1 MLFSAAIGN
10 VSRTPFHKNRMSW
23 MIGGPQGSGINVSAE
38 VFAKACVR
46 FGLRV
51 FSNIE
56 YHSNI
61 MGRHSFFRV
70 RVSENPIFSHVEPV
84 DLLLALDRET
94 IFGDVDAP
102 YRTHNGHLHRIS
114 PGGGLIVDS
123 ALGIDPEEFGRDDIH
138 LFSLPYEQVL
148 REGVARAGVEFSA
161 RRHDIMRN
169 MVSVAAS
176 FALIGLDPKSIVDI
190 LRERLGE
197 HRAQLVEL
205 NAAVLDV
212 TRDYMQSLLEEPFG
226 PSLAPVANNAGAHRA
241 LVRGAEAVALGKLH
255 AGCTFQS
262 YYPIA
267 PATEESVFLEKVQT
281 EFPII
286 VLQAEDEIACINQAV
301 GAAYGGARAATSTAG
316 PGFSLMSEGIGL
328 AAITETPG
336 PVICLYQRGGPSTG
350 LPTRGGQ
357 TDLRLA
363 LQPGHG
369 EFPHIVVAPGDLQE
383 CFDLTFEAFNWGD
396 EYQLPVVV
404 LLDRHLSN
412 SNWTVDGLRTDHLKV
427 RAGPRYVPN
436 GQKGPFERHQIT
448 ESGVSARSVPGEPG
462 GMFVTTSDEHT
473 TYGKISE
480 SMENRMQQ
488 MEKRMRKLDTISSQ
502 VPDELKFT
510 LHGPA
515 DAEYTVV
522 AWGSTKGAILDAL
535 GSLGRRGITVNYL
548 QLRMLRPFPTA
559 AVADILSRARNLI
572 LIEDNFNGQLGQLIA
587 ELTGVII
594 ERRVLK
600 YDGRPFSQ
608 TEIESGIEQQI
619 AGCSPRLVLSHP

>member
-1 MLFSAAIGN
+1 
-10 VSRTPFHKNRMSW
+10 

-38 VFAKACVR
+38 VFAKACLR
-46 FGLRV
+46 FGLNV
-51 FSNIE
+51 FANIE

-70 RVSENPIFSHVEPV
+70 RISENEIHSHVEPV

-102 YRTHNGHLHRIS
+102 YQTHNGHIHRIS

-123 ALGIDPEEFGRDDIH
+123 QLDIDPEELGREDIH
-138 LFSLPYEQVL
+138 IYSLPYEQVL
-148 REGVARAGVEFSA
+148 REGVARAGVDFQA

-176 FALIGLDPKSIVDI
+176 FALVGLDTEPIIAI
-190 LRERLGE
+190 LRERLGAR
-197 HRAQLVEL
+197 RAHLVDL
-205 NAAVLDV
+205 NAAVLEV
-212 TRDYMQSLLEEPFG
+212 THGYMHSLLEEPFG
-226 PSLAPVANNAGAHRA
+226 PTLKPVEGDDRPHRA
-241 LVRGAEAVALGKLH
+241 LIRGAEAVALGKLH
-255 AGCTFQS
+255 AGCTFQT

-267 PATEESVFLEKVQT
+267 PATEESVFLERIQS
-281 EFPII
+281 EFPIV

-301 GAAYGGARAATSTAG
+301 GAAFGGARAATSTAG
-316 PGFSLMSEGIGL
+316 PGFALMLEGLGL

-336 PVICLYQRGGPSTG
+336 PVVCLYQRGGPSTG

-412 SNWTVDGLRTDHLKV
+412 SNWSVDGLEVDHLQV
-427 RAGPRYVPN
+427 RSGPRYDPRNSN
-436 GQKGPFERHQIT
+436 GKFERHEVT
-448 ESGVSARSVPGEPG
+448 ESGVSARSVPGEEG

-473 TYGKISE
+473 TFGKISE
-480 SMENRMQQ
+480 SMENRMEQ
-488 MEKRMRKLDTISSQ
+488 MEKRMRKLDTIAAE
-502 VPDELKFT
+502 VPDSVKFE
-510 LHGPA
+510 LHGDPNA
-515 DAEYTVV
+515 DLTVV
-522 AWGSTKGAILDAL
+522 AWGSTKGAIRDAL
-535 GSLGRRGITVNYL
+535 ASLARRGIAANYL
-548 QLRMLRPFPTA
+548 QLRMLRPFPA
-559 AVADILSRARNLI
+559 EAIAKILDQASRLV
-572 LIEDNFNGQLGQLIA
+572 LIEDNFTGQLGQLIA
-587 ELTGVII
+587 EQTGIII
-594 ERRVLK
+594 ENRVHK

-608 TEIESGIEQQI
+608 TEIEQGVERQL
-619 AGCSPRLVLSHP
+619 AGDAGRVVLSHP

>member
-1 MLFSAAIGN
+1 MQ
-10 VSRTPFHKNRMSW
+10 NRLSW

-38 VFAKACVR
+38 VFAKACLR
-46 FGLRV
+46 FGLNV
-51 FSNIE
+51 FANIE

-70 RVSENPIFSHVEPV
+70 RISENEIHSHVEPV

-94 IFGDVDAP
+94 IFGDVNAP
-102 YRTHNGHLHRIS
+102 YRTHNGHIHRIS

-123 ALGIDPEEFGRDDIH
+123 ELDIDPEELGRDDIH
-138 LFSLPYEQVL
+138 IYSLPYEQVL
-148 REGVARAGVEFSA
+148 REGVARAGVEFQT

-176 FALIGLDPKSIVDI
+176 FALVGLDTDPIVAI
-190 LRERLGE
+190 LRERLGAR
-197 HRAQLVEL
+197 RAQLVDL
-205 NAAVLDV
+205 NAAVIEV
-212 TRDYMQSLLEEPFG
+212 THGYMKSLLEEPFG
-226 PSLAPVANNAGAHRA
+226 PALKAVPGDDRPHRA
-241 LVRGAEAVALGKLH
+241 LIRGAEAVALGKLH
-255 AGCTFQS
+255 AGCSFQS

-267 PATEESVFLEKVQT
+267 PATEESVFLERIQS
-281 EFPII
+281 EFPIV

-301 GAAYGGARAATSTAG
+301 GAAFGGARAATSTAG
-316 PGFSLMSEGIGL
+316 PGFALMLEGLGL

-336 PVICLYQRGGPSTG
+336 PVVCLYQRGGPSTG

-412 SNWTVDGLRTDHLKV
+412 SNWSVDGLDCDHLKV
-427 RAGPRYVPN
+427 RSGPRYEPLLSN
-436 GQKGPFERHQIT
+436 GKFERHAIT
-448 ESGVSARSVPGEPG
+448 ESGVSARAVPGEPG

-480 SMENRMQQ
+480 SIENRMQQ
-488 MEKRMRKLDTISSQ
+488 VEKRMRKLETIAAEVS
-502 VPDELKFT
+502 DELKFE
-510 LHGPA
+510 LHGDPNA
-515 DAEYTVV
+515 KHTVV
-522 AWGSTKGAILDAL
+522 AWGSTKGAIRDAL
-535 GSLGRRGITVNYL
+535 ASLGRRGFEVNFL
-548 QLRMLRPFPTA
+548 QLRMLRPFPA
-559 AVADILSRARNLI
+559 EAIARALSEASNLI
-572 LIEDNFNGQLGQLIA
+572 LIEDNFTGQLGQLIA
-587 ELTGVII
+587 EQTGIII
-594 ERRVLK
+594 ENRVLK

-608 TEIESGIEQQI
+608 TEIEHGIERQM
-619 AGCSPRLVLSHP
+619 AGHAGRLVLSHP

>member
-1 MLFSAAIGN
+1 
-10 VSRTPFHKNRMSW
+10 

-38 VFAKACVR
+38 VFAKACLR
-46 FGLRV
+46 FGLNV
-51 FSNIE
+51 FANIE

-70 RVSENPIFSHVEPV
+70 RISENEVHSHVEPV

-102 YRTHNGHLHRIS
+102 YRTHNGHIHRIS

-123 ALGIDPEEFGRDDIH
+123 ELDIDPEELGRDDIH
-138 LFSLPYEQVL
+138 IYSLPYEQVL
-148 REGVARAGVEFSA
+148 REGVARAGVQYQA
-161 RRHDIMRN
+161 RRHDIMGN

-176 FALIGLDPKSIVDI
+176 FALVGLDTEPIITI

-197 HRAQLVEL
+197 RRANLVDL
-205 NAAVLDV
+205 NASVIEV
-212 TRDYMQSLLEEPFG
+212 THEYMHSLLEEPFG
-226 PSLAPVANNAGAHRA
+226 PSLTPAESNGGPHRA

-255 AGCTFQS
+255 AGCSFQT

-267 PATEESVFLEKVQT
+267 PATEESVFLERIQS
-281 EFPII
+281 EFPIV

-301 GAAYGGARAATSTAG
+301 GAAFGGARAATSTAG
-316 PGFSLMSEGIGL
+316 PGFALMLEGLGL

-336 PVICLYQRGGPSTG
+336 PVVCLYQRGGPSTG

-404 LLDRHLSN
+404 LLDRHLAN
-412 SNWTVDGLRTDHLKV
+412 SNWSVDGLEVDHLQV
-427 RAGPRYVPN
+427 RSGPRYDPLN
-436 GQKGPFERHQIT
+436 GNGKFERHAVT
-448 ESGVSARSVPGEPG
+448 ESGVSARSVPGEAG
-462 GMFVTTSDEHT
+462 GEFVTTSDEHT

-480 SMENRMQQ
+480 SIENRMEQ
-488 MEKRMRKLDTISSQ
+488 MEKRMRKLDTIAAE
-502 VPDELKFT
+502 VPDHHRFE
-510 LHGPA
+510 LHGDPEA
-515 DAEYTVV
+515 DFTVV
-522 AWGSTKGAILDAL
+522 AWGSTKGAIRDAL
-535 GSLGRRGITVNYL
+535 ASLGRRGISANYL
-548 QLRMLRPFPTA
+548 QLRMLRPFPTEG
-559 AVADILSRARNLI
+559 VARVLGQAKNLI
-572 LIEDNFNGQLGQLIA
+572 LVEDNFTGQLGRLISA
-587 ELTGVII
+587 ETGITI
-594 ERRVLK
+594 ENRVLK

-608 TEIESGIEQQI
+608 TEVEHGVERHT
-619 AGCSPRLVLSHP
+619 AGGVGRLVLSHP

>member
-1 MLFSAAIGN
+1 MP
-10 VSRTPFHKNRMSW
+10 RNRLSW

-46 FGLRV
+46 YGLHI

-70 RVSENPIFSHVEPV
+70 RVSEEEVRSHIDPI

-94 IFGDVDAP
+94 LFGDVDGP
-102 YRTHNGHLHRIS
+102 FLTHGGHVHRIS

-123 ALGIDPEEFGRDDIH
+123 ELHLDPDEFGDKDIRV
-138 LFSLPYEQVL
+138 FSLPYAEIL
-148 REGVARAGVEFSA
+148 REGVSRGGVTYNA

-176 FALIGLDPKSIVDI
+176 FALVGLDTTPIVEI
-190 LRERLGE
+190 LRERLGS
-197 HRAQLVEL
+197 HRAHLVDL

-212 TRDYMQSLLEEPFG
+212 AVEYTKSLLSEKPFAM
-226 PSLAPVANNAGAHRA
+226 SLQPLEDDSTQHRA
-241 LVRGAEAVALGKLH
+241 LIRGAEAVAMGKLH

-267 PATEESVFLEKVQT
+267 PATEESVFLERIQSD
-281 EFPII
+281 FPIVVI
-286 VLQAEDEIACINQAV
+286 QAEDEIACINQAV
-301 GAAYGGARAATSTAG
+301 GAAFGGARAATSTAG
-316 PGFSLMSEGIGL
+316 PGFALMLEGLGL

-369 EFPHIVVAPGDLQE
+369 EFPHIVIAPGDIQE
-383 CFDLTFEAFNWGD
+383 CFDLTFEAFNYGD
-396 EYQLPVVV
+396 EYQLPVIV
-404 LLDRHLSN
+404 LLDRFLAN
-412 SNWTVDGLRTDHLKV
+412 SNWTMRGLATDHLQV
-427 RAGPRYVPN
+427 RSGPRYEPN
-436 GQKGPFERHQIT
+436 GNGEKFERHAIT
-448 ESGVSARSVPGEPG
+448 DSGISPRSVPGDAG

-480 SMENRMQQ
+480 SIENRMEQ
-488 MEKRMRKLDTISSQ
+488 MEKRMGKLDLIAAQ
-502 VPDELKFT
+502 IPDEIKFT
-510 LHGPA
+510 LHGDPEV
-515 DAEYTVV
+515 DFTVV
-522 AWGSTKGAILDAL
+522 AWGSTKGAILDGIA
-535 GSLGRRGITVNYL
+535 SLRRRGYSVNYL
-548 QLRMLRPFPTA
+548 QLRLLWPFPAEAIAQLLQA
-559 AVADILSRARNLI
+559 AKNLI
-572 LIEDNFNGQLGQLIA
+572 IVEDNYTSQLGRLIA
-587 ELTGVII
+587 EQTGIRI
-594 ERRVLK
+594 QRQVLK
-600 YDGRPFSQ
+600 YDGRAFSQ
-608 TEIESGIEQQI
+608 TEIESAIEQHV
-619 AGCSPRLVLSHP
+619 AGAESRLVISSP